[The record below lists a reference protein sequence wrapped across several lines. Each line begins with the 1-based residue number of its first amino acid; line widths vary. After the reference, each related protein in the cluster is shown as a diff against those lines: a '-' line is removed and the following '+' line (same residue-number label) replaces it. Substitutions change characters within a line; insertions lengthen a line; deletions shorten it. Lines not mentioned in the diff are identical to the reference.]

1 METVFFVG
9 NGDAHDAGLGIEGLC
24 GVEDE
29 VADAVVDGLALELLD
44 GL

>member
-9 NGDAHDAGLGIEGLC
+9 DGDTHDAGLGIEGLC

-29 VADAVVDGLALELLD
+29 VADAVVDGLALELFD